1 MKVLAID
8 TSGQNCSCC
17 ILDETRVIADFNI
30 STGTTHSETL
40 LPMIN
45 DMCHF
50 CGLSINDMDAF
61 ACAVGPGS
69 FTGLRIGIATIKGF
83 ALSLNKPV
91 VGVSTLEGLA
101 HNVAHFDGLICSVLD
116 AKNNNVYAGIYARNN
131 GKLILQ
137 GDYQTGTIDEL
148 LEVLHK
154 TSQNIL
160 FVGDGAISFQELIK
174 NSLQEKAF
182 FAPLHLTHQ
191 LSTSIAKIALEKAL
205 QNDFDSADHLMPMY
219 LKKSQAEREAE
230 GNSK

>member
-1 MKVLAID
+1 MKILALD
-8 TSGQNCSCC
+8 TSGQNCSCS

-45 DMCHF
+45 EMCHF
-50 CGLSINDMDAF
+50 CGLSINDIDVF

-83 ALSLNKPV
+83 ALSLSKPV
-91 VGVSTLEGLA
+91 IGVSTLQGLA
-101 HNVAHFDGLICSVLD
+101 QNVASFDGLICSVLD
-116 AKNNNVYAGIYARNN
+116 AKNNNVYAGIYTKND
-131 GKLILQ
+131 GKLVLQ

-148 LEVLHK
+148 ISLLQS
-154 TSQNIL
+154 TSQNII
-160 FVGDGAISFQELIK
+160 FVGDGAISFQSIIK
-174 NSLQEKAF
+174 EHLQDKAS

-191 LSTSIAKIALEKAL
+191 LSTSVAKIALDKAL

-230 GNSK
+230 ENS